1 MKKIVFGIA
10 VFVLGAIV
18 IPMAMI
24 IGTVLNQPAAKQFKV
39 PGTAQVSIEE
49 PGRYYLWNDFQTVY
63 EGKSY
68 ELSER
73 LPGGVE
79 ITIRDVD
86 TGEEFDFVSSLTT
99 SSSAPSSSKNSIGY
113 IEVHNDTE
121 ISIEVAGLDDERVLS
136 FSKSFVS
143 KLVVMVI
150 AGGLLSTVSALSG
163 IVFTICGIVSLI
175 SKKAEAK

>member
-1 MKKIVFGIA
+1 MKKIVFGIV

-24 IGTVLNQPAAKQFKV
+24 IGAVLNQPAAKQFKV
-39 PGTAQVSIEE
+39 PGTARVSIEE

-99 SSSAPSSSKNSIGY
+99 SSSTPSSSKNSIGY
-113 IEVHNDTE
+113 IEVQNDTE
-121 ISIEVAGLDDERVLS
+121 ISIEVAGLDNERVLS
-136 FSKSFVS
+136 FSKTFVPR
-143 KLVVMVI
+143 LVAMVL
-150 AGGLLSTVSALSG
+150 AGGLLSTVSGLTG
-163 IVFTICGIVSLI
+163 GGLVVWGIVSLI
-175 SKKAEAK
+175 RKRKTTE